1 MYDSILISDFISKDK
16 LYKTEL
22 IECDTLWWRLA
33 DFVPYC
39 LMLSLYCYTY
49 RHLAAITHFIQVPCI
64 SRSRSPS
71 IQERQS
77 KFQNLLVWLCT
88 ITVTN
93 PNPDTIF
100 TLHHTEKKQ
109 VCVHLPMYA
118 DNLVLPHSHALTAAI
133 DRYLQPAGPTAA
145 NLQQR
150 VCCCRSMVG
159 QTDRHRDGRT
169 PYHDRPCLAYV
180 IFPAYSAASAKNR
193 SRPFGLCIQEIT
205 FGHSGLQLDL
215 WYRT

>member
-100 TLHHTEKKQ
+100 TLHHTEKNKSVFTYLCTLTTWYCRIRTPLLQ
-109 VCVHLPMYA
+109 QLIDISSLPGPQQQTCSSGFAVVGPCWDRQTDTETDGHHTMI
-118 DNLVLPHSHALTAAI
+118 DHVLHTLYSPHT
-133 DRYLQPAGPTAA
+133 LQPVPKIEAG
-145 NLQQR
+145 L
-150 VCCCRSMVG
+150 
-159 QTDRHRDGRT
+159 
-169 PYHDRPCLAYV
+169 LASV
-180 IFPAYSAASAKNR
+180 SKK
-193 SRPFGLCIQEIT
+193 
-205 FGHSGLQLDL
+205 
-215 WYRT
+215 